1 MFGARFSQPGVVVA
15 AMLVA
20 AAAWAAE
27 PFALSPTEL
36 KSFRLPPGMKIER
49 VAAAPLVQYPLFACL
64 DDAGRLYVAE
74 GTGTNLPGTELVKR
88 NLGKITRL
96 EDTDGD
102 GTFDKSMTF
111 ADDLVFPQ
119 GVLWHDGAIYTAS
132 HPSIWK
138 LVDTDGDG
146 KADRREEFVTRF
158 NFNGNGCDLHGPFL
172 GPDGWMY
179 WTDGRHGYDITTRE
193 GQHLQGLA
201 ARIWRCRFDGTGIER
216 ICGGGFDNPVE
227 LVFTETGEMVGT
239 MDQGTGDALLHY
251 VEGGVYPRGDQ
262 PCIAEFKMTGPLL
275 APITSF
281 SAALPAALCGLVS
294 IRSNHFGPDYQNSLL
309 TTQFN
314 VHRLQQHMLT
324 ASGATWGCTSKD
336 FVVSSNY
343 DLRLTDVLEDAD
355 GSLLMVDMG
364 AWFNYG
370 CPTAKI
376 AKPDVK
382 GSIYRIRNTAAPK
395 QTDPWGRQNKL
406 RELPPERLVQWLDDP
421 RPLFRD
427 RVVAELAGRSDKGV
441 EAINQ
446 AYVRSQ
452 AAVGDGAAL
461 AAMRRRNLIWTA
473 CRIRTPAARAIVR
486 TGLADKDASVRMV
499 AAHCVGL
506 ERDAKA
512 YEALSSMVIQDEP
525 VLRRRAAAALGR
537 IGKPEAVVPLLA
549 SLRKGGIDRVLEHA
563 IVYALIEIGSR
574 DATLVALS
582 DSSPLVRRAGLVALD
597 QMEHGELTRDL
608 TVPLLDT
615 DDPDLQQ
622 TALAVISRHE
632 GWSDEIRKLVDQWL
646 ATAELSPAQQQA
658 LTGALLAL
666 SANEGIQTQIAA
678 ALSGDPTPVENRR
691 LLLRVI
697 SRARVDQLPPR
708 WLETLG
714 KILAGDNAVLARES
728 VAVVRAR
735 NLAQFD
741 AVLAKIAGQD
751 ELAVDLRIAALEC
764 LGPRQRT
771 LDAAA
776 FGLLATQLSGKADP
790 LVHVAA
796 ARALGAFRPGGRQLI
811 ELAAEVAQAG
821 PLTLPLL
828 LPAFSETGDAEVGLA
843 LFKSLLKSPGSEAL
857 SPDELHAL
865 IKRFP
870 AEVQALAQPLVAKLA
885 EREREQEVYLTEL
898 VNRTLQTPGNP
909 ERGRDVFFS
918 QKVGCYGCHR
928 SEAKG
933 GSVGPD
939 LSVVGKFRDP
949 RALLEAVVFPSSTIV
964 PEFRSFSIVT
974 RDGKTNTGMIVA
986 ETSDALYLRTSQLAE
1001 IRISR
1006 QEVEEIAPSSIS
1018 IMPQGLEKTMTDQE
1032 FADLLEYLFQR
1043 R

>member
-1 MFGARFSQPGVVVA
+1 MGVAFAVLFVA
-15 AMLVA
+15 DWAS
-20 AAAWAAE
+20 AAE
-27 PFALSPTEL
+27 PFAMSPAEL
-36 KSFRLPPGMKIER
+36 KSFRLPPGVKIEK
-49 VAAAPLVQYPLFACL
+49 VAGAPLIQYPLFACF

-102 GTFDKSMTF
+102 GKFDKSVTF

-132 HPSIWK
+132 HPSLWK

-201 ARIWRCRFDGTGIER
+201 ARIWRCRLDGTGIER

-262 PCIAEFKMTGPLL
+262 PCVAEFKMTGPLL
-275 APITSF
+275 SPITNF

-294 IRSNHFGPDYQNSLL
+294 IRSDHFGPDYQNTLL

-314 VHRLQQHMLT
+314 VHRLQQHVLT
-324 ASGATWGCTSKD
+324 SSGATWGCTNKD

-376 AKPDVK
+376 AKPEVM
-382 GSIYRIRNTAAPK
+382 GSIYRIHREGVPK
-395 QTDPWGRQNKL
+395 IDDPWGRQHKL
-406 RELPPERLVQWLDDP
+406 RELPPEDLVQWLDDP

-427 RVVAELAGRSDKGV
+427 RVMTELVRRSGKAFKALLDAYTISEVADSIIEP
-441 EAINQ
+441 
-446 AYVRSQ
+446 
-452 AAVGDGAAL
+452 VGAGAARSAL
-461 AAMRRRNLIWTA
+461 RRRNAIWTA
-473 CRIRTPAARAIVR
+473 FRIGTPEARALVR
-486 TGLADKDASVRMV
+486 SSLLDKDSSVCMV

-506 ERDAKA
+506 ERDGDGSAFA
-512 YEALSSMVIQDEP
+512 RLASMVVHDEP

-537 IGKPEAVVPLLA
+537 IGKPEAVAPLLA

-574 DATLVALS
+574 EATLVALA
-582 DSSPLVRRAGLVALD
+582 DPSPLVRRAGLVALD
-597 QMEHGELTRDL
+597 QMEHGDLTRDL

-622 TALAVISRHE
+622 AALAVISRHE
-632 GWSDEIRKLVDQWL
+632 GWSDEIRKLVEQWL
-646 ATAELSPAQQQA
+646 ATTELTTSQQQA

-666 SANEGIQTQIAA
+666 SANEGIQNQIAA
-678 ALSGDPTPVENRR
+678 ALLGATTPLENRR

-708 WLETLG
+708 WLEALG
-714 KILAGDNAVLARES
+714 RILAGDNAVLSRES

-741 AVLAKIAGQD
+741 AVLAKIAGRD

-771 LDAAA
+771 LDAVS
-776 FGLLATQLSGKADP
+776 FGLLTTQLSTQADP
-790 LVHVAA
+790 LVRVAS
-796 ARALGAFRPGGRQLI
+796 ARALGTFRPNSRQLVG
-811 ELAAEVAQAG
+811 LAGAVAEAG

-828 LPAFSETGDAEVGLA
+828 LPAFSETGDAEVGLV
-843 LFKSLLKSPGSEAL
+843 LFKSLLRSPGTEAL
-857 SPDELHAL
+857 SPDEVHSLM
-865 IKRFP
+865 KRFP
-870 AEVQALAQPLVAKLA
+870 AEVQTIAQPLLTKLA

-898 VNRTLQTPGNP
+898 VSRTLQTPGNP
-909 ERGRDVFFS
+909 ERGREVFFS

-928 SEAKG
+928 IETKG

-939 LSVVGKFRDP
+939 LSLVGRFRDP

-1006 QEVEEIAPSSIS
+1006 QDVEEIAPSSIS

-1032 FADLLEYLFQR
+1032 FADLLEYLYQR

>member
-1 MFGARFSQPGVVVA
+1 MFGARFYQACVTVSSF
-15 AMLVA
+15 LLA
-20 AAAWAAE
+20 AAASAAE
-27 PFALSPTEL
+27 PFAMSPAEL
-36 KSFRLPPGMKIER
+36 KSFRLPPGVKIER
-49 VAAAPLVQYPLFACL
+49 VAGAPLVQYPLFACF

-74 GTGTNLPGTELVKR
+74 GTGTNLPGVELVKR

-102 GTFDKSMTF
+102 GIFDKSVTF

-119 GVLWHDGAIYTAS
+119 GVLWHDGAVYTAS

-193 GQHLQGLA
+193 GQHLKGLA
-201 ARIWRCRFDGTGIER
+201 ARIWRCRFDGTEIER

-262 PCIAEFKMTGPLL
+262 PCVAEFKMTGPLL
-275 APITSF
+275 SPLTSF

-294 IRSNHFGPDYQNSLL
+294 IRSDQFGAEYKNTLL

-314 VHRLQQHMLT
+314 VHRLQQHVLT
-324 ASGATWGCTSKD
+324 PSGATWGCTSKD

-376 AKPDVK
+376 AKPEVL
-382 GSIYRIRNTAAPK
+382 GSIYRIRRDGAPK
-395 QTDPWGRQNKL
+395 IEDPWGIQHKL
-406 RELPPERLVQWLDDP
+406 HELTPEKLVQWLDDP

-427 RVVAELAGRSDKGV
+427 RVMTELARRGRV
-441 EAINQ
+441 ALPAIKQMYLVSSVKPDENSS
-446 AYVRSQ
+446 R
-452 AAVGDGAAL
+452 L
-461 AAMRRRNLIWTA
+461 ELRRRNAIWTA
-473 CRIRTPAARAIVR
+473 CRIRTVAAQTVVNL
-486 TGLADKDASVRMV
+486 GLTDEYASVRLV
-499 AAHCVGL
+499 ATHCAGL
-506 ERDAKA
+506 ERDDKA
-512 YEALSSMVIQDEP
+512 FARLSTMVVSDEP

-537 IGKPEAVVPLLA
+537 IGKPAAIASLLA
-549 SLRKGGIDRVLEHA
+549 SLRKGGVDRVLEHA

-574 DATLVALS
+574 EATLVALS
-582 DSSPLVRRAGLVALD
+582 DPSPLVRRAGLVALD
-597 QMEHGELTRDL
+597 QMEHGNLTRDL
-608 TVPLLDT
+608 TVLLLDT

-622 TALAVISRHE
+622 AALAVISRHD
-632 GWSDEIRKLVDQWL
+632 GWSDEIRRLVDQWL
-646 ATAELSPAQQQA
+646 ATAELSTSQQQA

-666 SANEGIQTQIAA
+666 SANEGIQNQVAA
-678 ALSGDPTPVENRR
+678 ALLGATTPLENRR

-708 WLETLG
+708 WLEALG
-714 KILAGDNAVLARES
+714 QVLAGENTVLSRES
-728 VAVVRAR
+728 VAVIRAR

-741 AVLAKIAGQD
+741 AVLAKIAGRD
-751 ELAVDLRIAALEC
+751 DLAVDLRIAALEC

-771 LDAAA
+771 LDAVA
-776 FGLLATQLSGKADP
+776 FGLLSMQLSTQADP
-790 LVHVAA
+790 LVRVAS
-796 ARALGAFRPGGRQLI
+796 ARALGAFRPSNRQLV
-811 ELAAEVAQAG
+811 ELAAAVAEAG

-828 LPAFSETGDAEVGLA
+828 LPAYSETGDAEVGLA
-843 LFKSLLKSPGSEAL
+843 LFKSLLKSPGAEAL
-857 SPDELHAL
+857 SPDEVHAL
-865 IKRFP
+865 MKRFP
-870 AEVQALAQPLVAKLA
+870 VEVQTIAQPLVAKLA

-898 VNRTLQTPGNP
+898 VNRTVQTPGNP
-909 ERGRDVFFS
+909 ERGREVFFS

-928 SEAKG
+928 IDAKG
-933 GSVGPD
+933 GAVGPD
-939 LSVVGKFRDP
+939 LSLVGRFRDP

-1006 QEVEEIAPSSIS
+1006 QDVEEIAPSTIS

-1032 FADLLEYLFQR
+1032 FADLLEYLYQR

>member
-1 MFGARFSQPGVVVA
+1 
-15 AMLVA
+15 
-20 AAAWAAE
+20 
-27 PFALSPTEL
+27 
-36 KSFRLPPGMKIER
+36 
-49 VAAAPLVQYPLFACL
+49 
-64 DDAGRLYVAE
+64 
-74 GTGTNLPGTELVKR
+74 
-88 NLGKITRL
+88 
-96 EDTDGD
+96 
-102 GTFDKSMTF
+102 
-111 ADDLVFPQ
+111 
-119 GVLWHDGAIYTAS
+119 
-132 HPSIWK
+132 
-138 LVDTDGDG
+138 DGDG

-262 PCIAEFKMTGPLL
+262 PCVAEFKMTGPLL
-275 APITSF
+275 SPITSF

-294 IRSNHFGPDYQNSLL
+294 IRSDHFGPEYQNTLL

-314 VHRLQQHMLT
+314 VHRLQQHVLT
-324 ASGATWGCTSKD
+324 ASGSTWGCTSKD

-376 AKPDVK
+376 AKPEVK
-382 GSIYRIRNTAAPK
+382 GSIYRIRREGAPK
-395 QTDPWGRQNKL
+395 IDDPWGRQHKL
-406 RELPPERLVQWLDDP
+406 RELPPETLVQWLDDP

-427 RVVAELAGRSDKGV
+427 RVVAELAKRGDKAFKAVLDAYMPHG
-441 EAINQ
+441 EAVTGDT
-446 AYVRSQ
+446 VRS
-452 AAVGDGAAL
+452 V
-461 AAMRRRNLIWTA
+461 MRRRNAIWTA
-473 CRIRTPAARAIVR
+473 CRIGTPLSRTLVTNA
-486 TGLADKDASVRMV
+486 LLDEDASVCMV
-499 AAHCVGL
+499 AAHCIGL
-506 ERDAKA
+506 DRDDNPKA
-512 YEALSSMVIQDEP
+512 FARLSSMVVNDEP

-537 IGKPEAVVPLLA
+537 LGKPEAVEPLLA

-563 IVYALIEIGSR
+563 IIYALIEIGSR
-574 DATLVALS
+574 EATLVALR
-582 DSSPLVRRAGLVALD
+582 DPSPLVRRAGLVALD
-597 QMEHGELTRDL
+597 QMDHGDLTRDL

-622 TALAVISRHE
+622 AALAVISRHA
-632 GWSDEIRKLVDQWL
+632 GWSDEIRKLVEQWL
-646 ATAELSPAQQQA
+646 ATAELSASQQQA

-666 SANEGIQTQIAA
+666 SANEGIQTQVAA
-678 ALSGDPTPVENRR
+678 ALSGASTPVENRR

-697 SRARVDQLPPR
+697 SRARVDQLPAR

-714 KILAGDNAVLARES
+714 RILAGDNAVLAREA

-741 AVLAKIAGQD
+741 AVLAKIAARD
-751 ELAVDLRIAALEC
+751 DLAVDLRIAALEC
-764 LGPRQRT
+764 LGPRQRN
-771 LDAAA
+771 LDSTS
-776 FGLLATQLSGKADP
+776 FGLLAKQLSGKADP
-790 LVHVAA
+790 LVQVAA
-796 ARALGAFRPGGRQLI
+796 ARALGYFRPQSRQLV
-811 ELAAEVAQAG
+811 ELAAAVGEAG

-828 LPAFSETGDAEVGLA
+828 LPAYSETGDAEVGRA
-843 LFKSLLKSPGSEAL
+843 LFKSLLHSPGAEAL

-865 IKRFP
+865 MKRFP
-870 AEVQALAQPLVAKLA
+870 AEVQALAQPLVTKLA

-928 SEAKG
+928 IDAKG

-939 LSVVGKFRDP
+939 LSLVGRFRDP

-974 RDGKTNTGMIVA
+974 RDGRTNTGMIVA

-1032 FADLLEYLFQR
+1032 FADLLEYLYQR